1 MGLFDKIKKG
11 FKSALAYAKMDDFLI
26 DYIDGVLCERW
37 QKVSERKPA
46 NVAGISLE
54 EEAEYNFIYQ
64 HQGNTMR
71 VELEHE
77 YPMLE
82 IEVQSGFNKY
92 ETRIQVSDFVEKAGT
107 DFFIKNETELR
118 HIITEMAEMVE

>member
-26 DYIDGVLCERW
+26 EYIDGVLCERW

-64 HQGNTMR
+64 HQGNTIR